1 MNSVRAAIMTVLLI
15 DAICSPEHIAWNKGG
30 AQNTLD
36 YYMNEWKLNYT
47 NESMIEI
54 LNLVL
59 IK

>member
-1 MNSVRAAIMTVLLI
+1 MTVLLI